1 MSYLLQIGAV
11 LVGLALI
18 FIFDLN
24 NQKRIKLVLAFSG
37 AYLFAIVVLHFMP
50 EMYAHHGSTIGLVV
64 LAGFLLQILL
74 DFYSTG
80 LEHGHFHKEHFNLGE
95 LPVGA
100 IVGLFVHEFFEGL
113 PIELQADEQ
122 SQRSLLLAIVLH
134 KIPITVVLYA
144 LLYSLNLKKAKMW
157 FIIILFALVA
167 PFGTFVGSLVP
178 ALHDYGA
185 YLTAFAVGIFLHV
198 STTILFESSH
208 NHKYNLAKIVI
219 VIVGM
224 ALAWGS
230 LLVFHTH

>member
-11 LVGLALI
+11 LIGLALI
-18 FIFDLN
+18 ILFDLN

-50 EMYAHHGSTIGLVV
+50 EMYEAKGTAVGVVV

-80 LEHGHFHKEHFNLGE
+80 LEHGHFHKDHFHLGE

-113 PIELQADEQ
+113 PIELQEDAQ
-122 SQRSLLLAIVLH
+122 SQRSLLLALVLH

-144 LLYSLNLKKAKMW
+144 LLYSLNISKKKMW
-157 FIIILFALVA
+157 LIITLFALVA
-167 PFGTFVGSLVP
+167 PFGTFVGSMVP
-178 ALHDYGA
+178 GLGEYGI

-208 NHKYNLAKIVI
+208 NHRYNLAKILI
-219 VIVGM
+219 VILGM
-224 ALAWGS
+224 VLAWAS
-230 LLVFHTH
+230 LMVFHTH